1 MYCYVFYCKLYT
13 LKMKKTA
20 VARSTEASTMYQG
33 EHVRIDV
40 DMMSFPLHEVSVK
53 NTCNVKEKSQI

>member
-1 MYCYVFYCKLYT
+1 
-13 LKMKKTA
+13 MKKTA

-40 DMMSFPLHEVSVK
+40 IMMSFTLHETSVK
-53 NTCNVKEKSQI
+53 KTCNVKEKSQV